1 MIYFPFFAGI
11 LSSMV
16 HVVSGP
22 DHLAA
27 VTPLVIETKKKAWKI
42 GLSWGLG
49 HLAGM
54 LFIGI
59 LFSIFKEIIPVD
71 AISAYSEQI
80 VGLVLIVIGT
90 WAFYKIFKKEKSH
103 EHTHIHTEKEPLIH
117 VHQHV
122 HQEITTHQHSHKN
135 NLKQHEFASF
145 SIGFLHGLAGIAH
158 FILFLPVLSFETQWE
173 AINYLIG
180 FAVGTV
186 LAMTLYA
193 LVLNSVTKYSKQE
206 HNPTFFKGIRM
217 AGGMFAVVIGIYWL
231 FFI

>member
-1 MIYFPFFAGI
+1 MLHFPFFAGA

-42 GLSWGLG
+42 GLSWGFG

-54 LFIGI
+54 LAIGV
-59 LFSIFKEIIPVD
+59 LFTIFKELIPID
-71 AISAYSEQI
+71 AISAYSEQM
-80 VGLVLIVIGT
+80 VGLVLILIGL
-90 WAFYKIFKKEKSH
+90 WAFYKIFQKEKLH
-103 EHTHIHTEKEPLIH
+103 DHPHIHLEKEPVIH

-122 HQEITTHQHSHKN
+122 HHDTNTHSHKHKN
-135 NLKQHEFASF
+135 QQKQHELASF

-158 FILFLPVLSFETQWE
+158 FILFLPVLSFKTQWD
-173 AINYLIG
+173 AATYLIG

-193 LVLNSVTKYSKQE
+193 LVLNTITKYSKQE
-206 HNPTFFKGIRM
+206 HNPTFFKGIRL
-217 AGGMFAVVIGIYWL
+217 AGGMFAVVIGFYWL
-231 FFI
+231 FLI